1 MGLSRPLRQENPA
14 FSAISKR
21 EATISIKRGHQSPY
35 FEVFMNKAELISTV
49 AEKARITKAQAT
61 AALEHILGAV
71 TTALR
76 TGDKVT
82 LVGFGTFSV
91 ASRGA
96 RIGRN
101 PRDNKPIKIAAK
113 KVTKFRPGKKL
124 ADEVNGKG
132 GKKRK

>member
-1 MGLSRPLRQENPA
+1 
-14 FSAISKR
+14 
-21 EATISIKRGHQSPY
+21 
-35 FEVFMNKAELISTV
+35 MNKAARVSCV
-49 AEKARITKAQAT
+49 ADKAGTTTPQAA
-61 AALEHILGAV
+61 AALDQVLGGVAS
-71 TTALR
+71 ALR
-76 TGDKVT
+76 SGDKVT

-96 RIGRN
+96 RTGRN

-113 KVTKFRPGKKL
+113 KVAKFKPGKKL